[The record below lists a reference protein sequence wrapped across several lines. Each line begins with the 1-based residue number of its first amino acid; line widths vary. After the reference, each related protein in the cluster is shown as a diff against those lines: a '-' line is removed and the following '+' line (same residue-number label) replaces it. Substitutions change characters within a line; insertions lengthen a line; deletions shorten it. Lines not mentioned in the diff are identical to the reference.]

1 MDYKLKFCVEL
12 KSVVNLICRQL
23 VQPPSSMGEEYLTPM
38 QVWVIEYL
46 YENQHEDVFQRDL
59 EAEFNV
65 RRSTVT
71 GILQGLERKGLIRR
85 ESVDQDAR
93 LKKLTLTDEAVT
105 IHKDMLHRVVLMEQK
120 MTEDITDEEWIVF
133 YQVLEKIKRNL
144 K

>member
-1 MDYKLKFCVEL
+1 MKFCVEL
-12 KSVVNLICRQL
+12 KSIVNLICRQIAQ
-23 VQPPSSMGEEYLTPM
+23 QPSCMGEDLTPM

-46 YENQHEDVFQRDL
+46 YNNQHRDVFQRDL

-71 GILQGLERKGLIRR
+71 GILQGLERKKLIRR

-93 LKKLTLTDEAVT
+93 LKKLTLTHEAVT
-105 IHKDMLHRVVLMEQK
+105 IHNDMLHRVALMEQK
-120 MTEDITDEEWIVF
+120 MTGDITDEEWIVF
-133 YQVLEKIKRNL
+133 YEVLEKIKKNL

>member
-1 MDYKLKFCVEL
+1 MDFKMKFCVEL
-12 KSVVNLICRQL
+12 KSVVNLICRQF
-23 VQPPSSMGEEYLTPM
+23 VQPPSNAGEEYLTPV

-46 YENQHEDVFQRDL
+46 YENQHKDVFQRDL

-71 GILQGLERKGLIRR
+71 GILQGLERKGLIQR
-85 ESVDQDAR
+85 ESVNQDAR
-93 LKKLTLTDEAVT
+93 LKKLTLTDEAVI
-105 IHKDMLHRVVLMEQK
+105 IHKDMLHKVALMEQK